1 MGSTCYVYIYL
12 ILLEARKISAGEII
26 PLLLLLM
33 IANGTPVA
41 SALLFKSRFS
51 RPLDGNLRLPDGQP
65 LFGPSKTIRGIAL
78 AIAVTVL
85 IAPLFKLSLTT
96 GALIGFWAMIGDL
109 LSSFIK
115 RRLGLASSSN
125 VPGLDHIPE
134 TLFPLWFLRS
144 RMDIQWLDMAVI
156 ILAFALLDLLLS
168 HLLYRLY
175 PRFHSR

>member
-1 MGSTCYVYIYL
+1 
-12 ILLEARKISAGEII
+12 
-26 PLLLLLM
+26 M

-41 SALLFKSRFS
+41 AALLFKIKNWSS
-51 RPLDGNLRLPDGQP
+51 PPLDRNLRLPDGQP
-65 LFGPSKTIRGIAL
+65 LFGPSKTACGIILTIAATAL
-78 AIAVTVL
+78 L
-85 IAPLFKLSLTT
+85 APLFKFSFMT
-96 GALIGFWAMIGDL
+96 GALVGFWAMIGDL

-115 RRLGLASSSN
+115 RRLGLESSSN
-125 VPGLDHIPE
+125 APGLDHIPE

-156 ILAFALLDLLLS
+156 ILAFILLDLLLS